1 MIVDEIFCSIV
12 VNPPNKQTV
21 KPAKYSSKPKVYV
34 LLQSL
39 LGRFCPLGF
48 MFHTTEVEIE
58 EGWRLKN
65 TLNFQTFS
73 YQEQKPINRDWYK
86 RKRHSLFI
94 TTMKLGLDH
103 KHIRKVFNEVLNHRI
118 KESVS
123 LRLLFVTSVS
133 LTHKLWLSIFYLQS
147 LVCSFILL
155 HCWMRHSSVLKTHR
169 GCCKCWRAAV

>member
-39 LGRFCPLGF
+39 LGRFCPPGF

-73 YQEQKPINRDWYK
+73 YQKQKPINRGWYK

-123 LRLLFVTSVS
+123 PQASFCNLSFFNTQALAVHLLSTVFGLQLHIAALLNASFQRAENPQRLL
-133 LTHKLWLSIFYLQS
+133 
-147 LVCSFILL
+147 
-155 HCWMRHSSVLKTHR
+155 
-169 GCCKCWRAAV
+169 